1 MFINYSSHPYAQW
14 SAEQKAAA
22 QVYGKVIDLAF
33 PAIDPA
39 ADERPHWTPLPRYT
53 PTTSCTLTRT
63 PCSVRASAPL
73 CTG

>member
-1 MFINYSSHPYAQW
+1 MFINFSNHPYALW
-14 SAEQKAAA
+14 SAEQQAAA
-22 QVYGKVIDLAF
+22 QRYGTVVDLAF

-39 ADERPHWTPLPRYT
+39 ADEAALDSLATVYADHILQ
-53 PTTSCTLTRT
+53 T